1 MGSKR
6 SFALAR
12 LKGDLLMQGYVRA
25 PGPDAAGPPPFMT
38 HGPGFPGPG
47 FHSMMMAH
55 MAHMF
60 HMSRAEGIAHV
71 VIGIVLLAAA
81 WFVFTKM
88 RQFMAS
94 STADQQRYVAPIYLV
109 VVLVLFLGGLLN
121 AGSAR
126 SWAAVFSPNPQVMI
140 QGERHMGPGGG
151 GMWRPPMVQPSA
163 KP

>member
-1 MGSKR
+1 M
-6 SFALAR
+6 
-12 LKGDLLMQGYVRA
+12 M
-25 PGPDAAGPPPFMT
+25 
-38 HGPGFPGPG
+38 HGPGFPGHG

-55 MAHMF
+55 MGHMF

-81 WFVFTKM
+81 WFIFIKM
-88 RQFMAS
+88 RQFIAS
-94 STADQQRYVAPIYLV
+94 STADQQRYVAPIYLT

-126 SWAAVFSPNPQVMI
+126 SWAAIFSPNPPMMI
-140 QGERHMGPGGG
+140 QEERRVTPGDG